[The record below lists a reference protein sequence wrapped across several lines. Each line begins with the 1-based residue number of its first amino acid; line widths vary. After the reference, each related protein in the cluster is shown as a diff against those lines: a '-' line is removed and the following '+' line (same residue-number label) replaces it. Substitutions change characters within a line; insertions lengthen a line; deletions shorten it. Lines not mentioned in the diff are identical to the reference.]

1 MDRDYK
7 KGDIYN
13 LYLNSAPY
21 LAPVW
26 DIIVAADDISVD
38 PQFTD
43 IEVPERGVDLGH
55 MHGKGDG
62 LFSFTLLEDAGNTE
76 VEILIAALLDDTT
89 LMHLAICRGDILV
102 DAQSYWHAECA
113 LFGSLSA
120 NQGEVASY
128 DIEAKRH
135 INSDYGFLRAETVVP

>member
-7 KGDIYN
+7 KGDIYQ
-13 LYLNSAPY
+13 LLLNNGTYAV
-21 LAPVW
+21 PVW
-26 DIIVAADDISVD
+26 SEVVAADDISVD
-38 PQFTD
+38 PQVTD

-62 LFSFTLLEDAGNTE
+62 LFSFTLLEDAGNDD
-76 VEILIAALLDDTT
+76 VETLINGLLDDTN
-89 LMHLAICRGDILV
+89 LIELAIARGDIAV
-102 DAQSYWHAECA
+102 TGVVFWRAECA

-135 INSDYGFLRAETVVP
+135 INSDYGFTRNVAT